1 MSAEI
6 WDGMLCFLFVSSNNN
21 VSNNKNYYVEYE
33 HHKHDY
39 ERRMKEL
46 EEKLKSDE

>member
-6 WDGMLCFLFVSSNNN
+6 WDGMLRFLFVSSNNN
-21 VSNNKNYYVEYE
+21 VSNNKNYDVEEARYM
-33 HHKHDY
+33 Y